1 MFKIVGVSL
10 VAVALTGCVSTG
22 DQKQVDLCAPDQ
34 LKLAKEAGL
43 ADPSTYSLCINHQYR
58 ERNK

>member
-1 MFKIVGVSL
+1 MQFIIVALAAVS
-10 VAVALTGCVSTG
+10 LTGCVSMG
-22 DQKQVDLCAPDQ
+22 EQKQVDLCAPEQ
-34 LKLAKEAGL
+34 LKLAKENGL

>member
-1 MFKIVGVSL
+1 MKFIVVALAAVS
-10 VAVALTGCVSTG
+10 LTGCVSTG
-22 DQKQVDLCAPDQ
+22 GEKQVDLCDPAQ

>member
-1 MFKIVGVSL
+1 MKFIVIAL
-10 VAVALTGCVSTG
+10 AAVGLTGCVSTG
-22 DQKQVDLCAPDQ
+22 GEKQVDLCDPAQ